1 MIAGSFWAQ
10 KVSMKIVELQKSFPQ
25 ITQTNLISIF
35 FLKLTR
41 QNMALNTSD
50 ITTYTCT
57 AQET

>member
-1 MIAGSFWAQ
+1 MLQIMAQIGSYVPAEYA
-10 KVSMKIVELQKSFPQ
+10 S
-25 ITQTNLISIF
+25 LISIF
-35 FLKLTR
+35 FFKLTR